1 MKIKMSE
8 VIAQRD
14 RPQKLYQPNKQKKD
28 KIEGV
33 FRQQYDSFSK
43 K

>member
-1 MKIKMSE
+1 MSE

-28 KIEGV
+28 KNRRY
-33 FRQQYDSFSK
+33 F
-43 K
+43 